1 MSEAPAT
8 AAVRTAWWAK
18 FVLIGGVLAALLLV
32 LAPLGYRAGVLEVPA
47 AVLMLPGMAA
57 VLAVTTLVFTSVGAF
72 LMLKRGLRAER
83 LPLAIG
89 GGLALLVLLNMV
101 VWFMRA
107 NEVPPIHDISTDSAD
122 PPEFVAVVEL
132 RGPNANP
139 LDYDAEA
146 LAAVTREA
154 YPFVQPIHSRL
165 PPAAAFARAQQIV
178 DDFGWEVVAA
188 DAAAGHLE
196 ATATTRLYGFKDD
209 FVVRVRPD
217 GSGSRIDLRSV
228 SRVGQSDLGANAG
241 RIGAFIVA
249 FGPD

>member
-8 AAVRTAWWAK
+8 AVRIAWWAK
-18 FVLIGGVLAALLLV
+18 FVLIGGALAALLVV
-32 LAPLGYRAGVLEVPA
+32 LAPLSYRAGVLGVQA
-47 AVLMLPGMAA
+47 AVLLLPGMGA
-57 VLAVTTLVFTSVGAF
+57 VLAVLTLAFTSVGAF
-72 LMLKRGLRAER
+72 LTLKRGLRAER
-83 LPLAIG
+83 LPIAIG
-89 GGLALLVLLNMV
+89 GALALAVLLNMV

-107 NEVPPIHDISTDSAD
+107 NEVPPIHDISTDTEH
-122 PPEFVAVVEL
+122 PPEFVAMIER
-132 RGPNANP
+132 RGPGANP
-139 LDYDAEA
+139 LDYDADA

-154 YPFVQPIHSRL
+154 YPFVQPVRSNL
-165 PPAAAFARAQQIV
+165 PPAQAFARAQQIV

-188 DAAAGHLE
+188 DPAAGHLE

-209 FVVRVRPD
+209 IVVRVRAE
-217 GSGSRIDLRSV
+217 GTGSRIDLRSV